1 LRRPKN
7 LSMAS
12 LLLIAC
18 FAGERA
24 FAQQPGPAQLP
35 GRTISATGRGSA
47 TAEADTAR
55 MTVVV
60 NSEGSFAQDALASQ
74 KQKLKRL
81 VEALRGAGISEG
93 DINMTPAQFTPRFVS
108 PNLIPSPAATP
119 QQLNAAAQGNG
130 QPRPLQANRNGF
142 QVATTVTVK
151 SRDLDNL
158 GALVDLVS
166 DNTDNHVP
174 TIALFV
180 ADPRPLLDEARRK
193 AFDEAERLAGLA
205 AERAH
210 LKLGQVRSV
219 QYTPANVTFPELAAS
234 AATGS
239 QAFAATLEVQ
249 WDAE

>member
-1 LRRPKN
+1 
-7 LSMAS
+7 MAS

-81 VEALRGAGISEG
+81 VEALRGVGISEG

-108 PNLIPSPAATP
+108 PPLLPSPVATA
-119 QQLNAAAQGNG
+119 QLNAPAQGNG
-130 QPRPLQANRNGF
+130 QPRAPQANRNGF
-142 QVATTVTVK
+142 QVASTVTLK

-174 TIALFV
+174 TIAFFV
-180 ADPRPLLDEARRK
+180 TDPKPLLDEARKK
-193 AFDEAERLAGLA
+193 AFDEAERLGALE
-205 AERAH
+205 AERAG
-210 LKLGQVRSV
+210 LKLGRVRSV
-219 QYTPANVTFPELAAS
+219 RDLPANLQISEILVAG
-234 AATGS
+234 AATGNS
-239 QAFAATLEVQ
+239 NGAQQNFTATLEVQ
-249 WDAE
+249 WDAEP